1 MPEGMVVA
9 VYVSP
14 KAREPLHAVSS
25 AVAVAGRGLEG
36 DRYCSGRGAL
46 SRWWSPARAVSFIE
60 REAIDALRREFDL
73 GEGRSRRNVVTEGI
87 RLDELQGRTFR
98 IGTALFKGVQACQ
111 PCRYLER
118 LTQPGVLEALKGRGG
133 LRAEVVEGG
142 SFAPGD
148 AIEVVAGFPPS
159 PLYSGKRGR
168 G

>member
-1 MPEGMVVA
+1 MPEGRVVA

-14 KAREPLHAVSS
+14 KAREPLHAVSA

-60 REAIDALRREFDL
+60 REAIDALRQEFALDL

-87 RLDELQGRTFR
+87 RLDELKGRTFR

-118 LTQPGVLEALKGRGG
+118 LTQPGIFDALKGRGG

-142 SFAPGD
+142 AFAPGD
-148 AIEVVAGFPPS
+148 VIEIVAV
-159 PLYSGKRGR
+159 R
-168 G
+168 